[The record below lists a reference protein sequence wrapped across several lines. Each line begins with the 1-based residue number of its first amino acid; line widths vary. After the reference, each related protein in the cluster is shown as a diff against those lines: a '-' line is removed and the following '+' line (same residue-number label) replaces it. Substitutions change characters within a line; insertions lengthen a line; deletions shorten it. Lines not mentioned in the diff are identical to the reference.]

1 MEALRGPAPGTPG
14 VAGTLWAGGAP
25 APGTPV
31 EITEED
37 IELLK
42 KPNPDLALFQQEAAE
57 K

>member
-1 MEALRGPAPGTPG
+1 MGALRGPAAGTPG

-37 IELLK
+37 IKLIKRGEGYSM
-42 KPNPDLALFQQEAAE
+42 
-57 K
+57 